1 MAYLDQFNELRH
13 RTPHVGLQTVNN
25 ENSPYCQ
32 YTEESRNCYM
42 TFASF
47 RSNDCLYNLRVFYC
61 TDCVDCSLCYKC
73 ELCYG
78 CVDCQNSY
86 NCNFCAYCEQAIDCD
101 YCYFS
106 IGIQNC
112 FGCTGLKQKKF
123 HIFNKPVPEAEYKT
137 RVAELRKLPKAE
149 ILAKVR
155 VLLNQ
160 TPHNAMYG
168 KSNESSYGENIH
180 NCKSTYWGFDSKY
193 LHDCSYVYHCDESK
207 DLLDCS
213 HLGWSELCYQ
223 IMSGGNLNNCMF
235 CYGCWGSHNLEYCEL
250 VYSSNDCFMCV
261 GLNHKKYHILN
272 EPYSREDYAQ
282 KVEEIKA
289 EMRALGYYGKWFPST
304 YKEVLTYGL

>member
-1 MAYLDQFNELRH
+1 
-13 RTPHVGLQTVNN
+13 
-25 ENSPYCQ
+25 
-32 YTEESRNCYM
+32 M

-180 NCKSTYWGFDSKY
+180 NCKSTYGLRLKY
-193 LHDCSYVYHCDESK
+193 LHDCSFLRLPLRRIQRPARLQPFGYPSCA
-207 DLLDCS
+207 
-213 HLGWSELCYQ
+213 YQ
-223 IMSGGNLNNCMF
+223 IMSGG
-235 CYGCWGSHNLEYCEL
+235 
-250 VYSSNDCFMCV
+250 
-261 GLNHKKYHILN
+261 I
-272 EPYSREDYAQ
+272 
-282 KVEEIKA
+282 
-289 EMRALGYYGKWFPST
+289 
-304 YKEVLTYGL
+304 